1 MRKLIFL
8 FLVALLSG
16 NLVAQNHQNIVE
28 SLKRSVPGQGRIVIV
43 QDARLEA
50 LVGVN
55 LDVISSTDQMLKV
68 PGFRVQIYAGKN
80 SRESRAEATSFGEK
94 VKELFPELPV
104 YTLFVSPR
112 WLCRIGDFRSIEEAD
127 AMMRQLEETGAF
139 KEITIVREQINI
151 PL

>member
-1 MRKLIFL
+1 MRVGVSGLYYAAIFL
-8 FLVALLSG
+8 FPL
-16 NLVAQNHQNIVE
+16 
-28 SLKRSVPGQGRIVIV
+28 
-43 QDARLEA
+43 RLF
-50 LVGVN
+50 V
-55 LDVISSTDQMLKV
+55 
-68 PGFRVQIYAGKN
+68 
-80 SRESRAEATSFGEK
+80 
-94 VKELFPELPV
+94 FPELPV